1 MSRKITVPMVLAMV
15 LALPAAVLAGDAE
28 IESPGAIHDRF
39 TIGVG
44 FFLPSFNTNALV
56 SSPDI
61 PGSGVDFEDDL
72 GFKADDS
79 VFRLDGRW
87 RIAGKHNLAFS
98 YLSLKRDSSREI
110 WKEIHWEDLIFD
122 VGVKLSGKFDYSVY
136 KVVYQYQIIRNE
148 TWELGVGGGLSF
160 MDFSF
165 GVAGEARVVGEDV
178 DETRQA
184 SWEKSIFIPVP
195 ALTVNASW
203 AVMPNLYLSGLAEYL
218 SGSYDKQKASYS
230 DLNFSL
236 TWYPWKNVG
245 FAVFYDFFKIK
256 YEDHG
261 KEFTGR
267 IDYSYKGPGVRVN
280 FIF

>member
-1 MSRKITVPMVLAMV
+1 MLTVPVLG
-15 LALPAAVLAGDAE
+15 LAGDGGVQ
-28 IESPGAIHDRF
+28 SPGSIHDRF
-39 TIGVG
+39 TIGLG

-61 PGSGVDFEDDL
+61 PDSGVDFEDDL

-79 VFRLDGRW
+79 VFRFDGRW
-87 RIAGKHNLAFS
+87 RISGKHNLAFS
-98 YLSLKRDSSREI
+98 YLSLKRDSNKEIQREI
-110 WKEIHWEDLIFD
+110 SWEDLIFD
-122 VGVKLSGKFDYSVY
+122 VGVKLSGKFDYSLY
-136 KVVYQYQIIRNE
+136 KVVYQYQFVQNE
-148 TWELGVGGGLSF
+148 TWELGVGGGMSF
-160 MDFSF
+160 MDFRF
-165 GVAGEARVVGEDV
+165 GVAGEARVAGEDM

-184 SWEKSIFIPVP
+184 SWEKSFLFPVP
-195 ALTVNASW
+195 ALTINASW

-218 SGSYDKQKASYS
+218 AGSYDKQKAAYS

-256 YEDHG
+256 YEDYG

-267 IDYSYKGPGVRVN
+267 IDYRYKGPGFRVN
-280 FIF
+280 LIF